1 VDGRL
6 IEGLLE
12 HEPALD
18 LVRVQDVGL
27 QSADDRVVLARAADE
42 GRIVITDDRSTL
54 SGFAYERVAAGQSMP
69 GVIVLNKTMSPG
81 DTIEQLLMIAVR
93 SSAEEL
99 EGKARFTIRARRQIV
114 CHRPVRTDRSARLAK
129 GVNYR
134 TVPPDVRTSR
144 AG

>member
-1 VDGRL
+1 MPSYLTDECVDGRL

-69 GVIVLNKTMSPG
+69 GG
-81 DTIEQLLMIAVR
+81 DRPEQDDVPR
-93 SSAEEL
+93 
-99 EGKARFTIRARRQIV
+99 RHHRATADDRRPLVGRGTRRQGPF
-114 CHRPVRTDRSARLAK
+114 HHS
-129 GVNYR
+129 G
-134 TVPPDVRTSR
+134 PPSNCLPSTCQN
-144 AG
+144 